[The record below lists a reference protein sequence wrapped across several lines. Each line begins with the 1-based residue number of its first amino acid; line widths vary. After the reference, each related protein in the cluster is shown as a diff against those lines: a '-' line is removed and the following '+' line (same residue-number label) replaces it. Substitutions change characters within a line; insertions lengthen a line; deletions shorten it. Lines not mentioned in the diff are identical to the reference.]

1 MKSFDNQVVAKI
13 RLAVSFLGEK
23 EQLAWWTSSFFSKGS
38 SAFLSPLFPRTELL
52 AHCRGA
58 SNAAMRIHDER
69 IGVGKVFHLFRL
81 PEEMERGI
89 QQILCNTSSI
99 AEFRSAIADTN
110 TAFEYLAGFG
120 LTDVKPGPI
129 RVGDAKELRFES
141 LWKNVAS
148 RYAYGV
154 KNRIQ
159 VFPFIVDDQ

>member
-1 MKSFDNQVVAKI
+1 
-13 RLAVSFLGEK
+13 
-23 EQLAWWTSSFFSKGS
+23 
-38 SAFLSPLFPRTELL
+38 
-52 AHCRGA
+52 
-58 SNAAMRIHDER
+58 
-69 IGVGKVFHLFRL
+69 
-81 PEEMERGI
+81 MERGI
-89 QQILCNTSSI
+89 QQILCSTSSI

-129 RVGDAKELRFES
+129 RVGDAKELRFEG